1 MTSPPANDADL
12 HGLAAAVA
20 GTSWLDAPAEVR
32 DQVVD
37 LVADCV
43 AVTALGSARPELR
56 RLAAVHDRLTPTGAF
71 HVEPNLACKNFRC
84 QQSPLLRIGIHK

>member
-43 AVTALGSARPELR
+43 AVAALGSARVELR
-56 RLAAVHDRLTPTGAF
+56 RLAEAALRETEERRVGKECERL
-71 HVEPNLACKNFRC
+71 CRSRW
-84 QQSPLLRIGIHK
+84 SPYH